1 MPHGRLSSG
10 RHGSGSNFWRG
21 LQVRKSRQ
29 RCLFSR
35 SITKNRW
42 YQPSFCT
49 VGGQGPKGSY
59 QPYHPCTVGRAG
71 ELSVRAHNT
80 HETPITFKFYITQ
93 YIYSTYH
100 TIRIPKGLVKSYI
113 RATRTALG
121 NCNPRSCRS
130 KGIAS
135 CRTAE
140 AAPGLQFFQYRSEN
154 GCARRWRAGGSH
166 RWTRAT

>member
-1 MPHGRLSSG
+1 MGTCTTAVWHVRTWHL
-10 RHGSGSNFWRG
+10 G
-21 LQVRKSRQ
+21 L
-29 RCLFSR
+29 
-35 SITKNRW
+35 W
-42 YQPSFCT
+42 
-49 VGGQGPKGSY
+49 
-59 QPYHPCTVGRAG
+59 GRASAYG
-71 ELSVRAHNT
+71 FTSRKIRGVLRELRYGGRALRSRAHNT
-80 HETPITFKFYITQ
+80 HETPITVKFYITQ

-100 TIRIPKGLVKSYI
+100 TIFIPKGWVKSYI